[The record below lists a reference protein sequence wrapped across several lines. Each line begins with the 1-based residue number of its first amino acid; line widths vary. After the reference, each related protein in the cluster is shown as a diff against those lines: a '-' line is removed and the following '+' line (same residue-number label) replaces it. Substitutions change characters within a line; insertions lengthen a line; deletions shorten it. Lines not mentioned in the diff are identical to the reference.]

1 MTVTVTPR
9 PSRSRPAIPAQPH
22 ATGISAQQVVTGTLV
37 VSPVIALGVGV
48 PLMWGHAVHLR
59 DIILGVVLYAFTG
72 HGITV
77 GFHRL
82 FTHRSFKARRPLKII
97 LAAAG
102 SMALEGSLIGWVANH
117 RRHHMF
123 SDQPGDP
130 HSPYWRGRAGV
141 NRLRGFLHAHVGW
154 LFGTDTTSA
163 ERFARDLL
171 SDPDV
176 VLLSRLF
183 PLFAVFSVA
192 LPFAIGWLWSGTLLG
207 ALTAFIWAGVIRIA
221 LLHHVTWST
230 NSVCHL
236 FGRRPSGTNDHSTNF
251 APLALLSLGESWH
264 NHHHAYPSSARHGI
278 QAHQLDSSARLI
290 RLFERAGWAT
300 KVRWPTPG
308 RLAASNVA

>member
-1 MTVTVTPR
+1 MTVTMKPR
-9 PSRSRPAIPAQPH
+9 SSPTRPAVAPEARP
-22 ATGISAQQVVTGTLV
+22 TGLTVQRVVTGTLV
-37 VSPVIALGVGV
+37 ASPVIALGVGV

-59 DIILGVVLYAFTG
+59 DLILAVVLYAFTG

-82 FTHRSFKARRPLKII
+82 FTHRSFKARRPLKIV

-130 HSPYWRGRAGV
+130 HSPYWTGGAGV
-141 NRLRGFLHAHVGW
+141 SRLQGFLHAHVGW

-163 ERFARDLL
+163 ERFAPDLL
-171 SDPDV
+171 CDRDMV
-176 VLLSRLF
+176 VISRLF

-207 ALTAFIWAGVIRIA
+207 ALTAFIWAGVIRMA
-221 LLHHVTWST
+221 LLHHMTWST

-236 FGRRPSGTNDHSTNF
+236 FGHRPSATNDHSTNF

-290 RLFERAGWAT
+290 RMFEKIGWAT
-300 KVRWPTPG
+300 KVRWPTAD
-308 RLAASNVA
+308 RLAAWNVA